1 VGLTVQ
7 DIDRQQLP
15 LPRRD
20 MTPHSLAERII
31 CFSDLFFSKNPSR
44 LEHEKSVA
52 KIREGLALFG
62 ADKVAIFD
70 DWLHEFSA

>member
-7 DIDRQQLP
+7 DIDRQNLP

-31 CFSDLFFSKNPSR
+31 CFCDLFFSKHPSR
-44 LEHEKSVA
+44 LEQEKSVA
-52 KIREGLALFG
+52 TIRDGLAAFG
-62 ADKVAIFD
+62 DDKVAIFD
-70 DWLHEFSA
+70 NWLHEFAA